1 MKLNQIRNEFPAL
14 ERQVFLDSACV
25 SLAPQRTVNKLRE
38 FLDIAAFCPSG
49 SSTQHHIDMDTMR
62 SAARPQIA
70 RLINADE
77 EDIALVESTTHGLNL
92 VAAAIPSQRC
102 DRVLISDL
110 EFLEV
115 ALPWLQKRDEIGIAI
130 DVLRS
135 REGKLLVED
144 VDAAITRDTRIVAVS
159 SVQWNNGFRCDLDAL
174 SRLCRD
180 RGVFL
185 IVDAIQQVGAIP
197 LDVRKTPVDA
207 VACGG
212 HKWLLSPFGCGFL
225 YLSKEFRA
233 KVKAPLAGYLSVAE
247 PEDGWGTYFG
257 TPSISPVG
265 DFEYVASARR
275 WENGGTSNY
284 PGAVGLAESVGLL
297 NEIGIDKIGEHV
309 LSLTDYLIGAL
320 HQAEIQVVT
329 PEDRRYRSGIVTFSL
344 EGPAEN
350 AALIDFLRERKVLVS
365 LRYTSN
371 VGGVRVGCHLFNN
384 TADLDQLVEHTLAFT
399 RQQRKARA

>member
-1 MKLNQIRNEFPAL
+1 
-14 ERQVFLDSACV
+14 
-25 SLAPQRTVNKLRE
+25 
-38 FLDIAAFCPSG
+38 
-49 SSTQHHIDMDTMR
+49 MR
-62 SAARPQIA
+62 
-70 RLINADE
+70 D
-77 EDIALVESTTHGLNL
+77 DIALVESTTHGLNL
-92 VAAAIPSQRC
+92 VASAIPLQRG
-102 DRVLISDL
+102 DRVIISDL

-130 DVLRS
+130 DVLPN

-144 VDAAITRDTRIVAVS
+144 VEATITRDTRVVAVS

-180 RGVFL
+180 RGVVL

-207 VACGG
+207 LACGG

-233 KVKAPLAGYLSVAE
+233 KVKAPLAGYLSVTE

-265 DFEYVASARR
+265 DFEYVHSARR

-284 PGAVGLAESVGLL
+284 PGAIGLAESVGLL
-297 NEIGIDKIGEHV
+297 NEIGIDAIGEHV
-309 LSLTDYLIGAL
+309 LSLTDHLIAAL
-320 HQAEIQVVT
+320 HEAKIEVVT
-329 PEDRRYRSGIVTFSL
+329 PEERRYRSGIVTFSL
-344 EGPAEN
+344 DTPAEN
-350 AALIDFLRERKVLVS
+350 AALIEFLRERKVLVS
-365 LRYTSN
+365 LRYTSD

-384 TADLDQLVEHTLAFT
+384 TADLERLVEHTVTFM
-399 RQQRKARA
+399 RQQGRTRV

>member
-1 MKLNQIRNEFPAL
+1 MNIQDARLEFPAL
-14 ERQVFLDSACV
+14 NHQVFLDSACV

-70 RLINADE
+70 KLINAAED
-77 EDIALVESTTHGLNL
+77 DIALVESTTHGLNL
-92 VAAAIPSQRC
+92 VADAIQLQRG
-102 DRVLISDL
+102 DRVILSDL

-115 ALPWLQKRDEIGIAI
+115 ALPWLQRRDEIGIAI
-130 DVLRS
+130 DVLPN

-144 VDAAITRDTRIVAVS
+144 VEAAITSATRIVAVS

-180 RGVFL
+180 RSVFL

-207 VACGG
+207 LACGG

-265 DFEYVASARR
+265 DFEYVHSARR

-284 PGAVGLAESVGLL
+284 PGAIGLAQSVGLL
-297 NEIGIDKIGEHV
+297 NDIGIEKVGKHV
-309 LSLTDYLIGAL
+309 LSLTDHLIAEL
-320 HQAEIQVVT
+320 HQAKINVVT
-329 PEDRRYRSGIVTFSL
+329 PEERRYRSGIVTFSL
-344 EGPAEN
+344 DSPAEN

-365 LRYTSN
+365 LRYTSD

-384 TADLDQLVEHTLAFT
+384 TADLDHLVEHTLAFA
-399 RQQRKARA
+399 RQPGKARA

>member
-1 MKLNQIRNEFPAL
+1 MNIQDARLEFPAL
-14 ERQVFLDSACV
+14 NHQVFLDSACV

-70 RLINADE
+70 KLINAAED
-77 EDIALVESTTHGLNL
+77 DIALVESTTHGLNL
-92 VAAAIPSQRC
+92 VADAIQLQRG
-102 DRVLISDL
+102 DRVILSDL

-115 ALPWLQKRDEIGIAI
+115 ALPWLQRRDEIGIAI
-130 DVLRS
+130 DVLPN

-144 VDAAITRDTRIVAVS
+144 VEAAITSATRIVAVS

-207 VACGG
+207 LACGG

-265 DFEYVASARR
+265 DFEYVHSARR

-284 PGAVGLAESVGLL
+284 PGAIGLAQSVGLL
-297 NEIGIDKIGEHV
+297 NDIGIEKVGKHV
-309 LSLTDYLIGAL
+309 LSLTDHLIAEL
-320 HQAEIQVVT
+320 HQAKINVVT
-329 PEDRRYRSGIVTFSL
+329 PEERRYRSGIVTFSL
-344 EGPAEN
+344 DSPAEN

-365 LRYTSN
+365 LRYTSD

-384 TADLDQLVEHTLAFT
+384 TADLDHLVEHTLAFA
-399 RQQRKARA
+399 RQPGKARA